1 MRMTT
6 AGGEPPPADVSGF
19 VIGLNLLLG
28 DDRNLLSG
36 FIFTEPVQAYRYAI
50 YHRNNSSHQTFTFLS
65 SLEFFLT
72 L

>member
-6 AGGEPPPADVSGF
+6 AGTEPVQADVTGI
-19 VIGLNLLLG
+19 VMGLNLLLG
-28 DDRNLLSG
+28 NDRTAYPTKCRRVT
-36 FIFTEPVQAYRYAI
+36 TEDISFHSLV
-50 YHRNNSSHQTFTFLS
+50 SHQTFTFLS